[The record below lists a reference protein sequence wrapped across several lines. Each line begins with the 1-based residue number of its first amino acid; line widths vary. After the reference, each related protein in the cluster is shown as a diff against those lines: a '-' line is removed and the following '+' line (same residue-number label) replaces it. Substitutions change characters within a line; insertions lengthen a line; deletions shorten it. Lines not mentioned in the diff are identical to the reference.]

1 MPRDV
6 ENEPG
11 LAPSADTHAEKSEKV
26 RAGKGAAGVLGGV
39 ALAFVLGFVVIIV
52 GALLFGLHIL

>member
-1 MPRDV
+1 MSLEPTQAVTVSDSKKKELPMPRDV

-26 RAGKGAAGVLGGV
+26 RAGKAQPVSWV
-39 ALAFVLGFVVIIV
+39 E
-52 GALLFGLHIL
+52 